1 MKIPLINSKGNLTR
15 FTRIIIFAKLSVWYP
30 ATNNP
35 NNDPKIAINPI
46 PTNNKNAK
54 NTELNVIEND
64 NIMVI
69 VIIVVIISEYSVEA
83 NIIPNKFSF
92 KDMGE
97 TSILSRDFSR
107 VSIGN
112 ITGLIAVAVKKEVI
126 ATIPINTT
134 SKETSLPIIHESV
147 IKKGNSKPNINT
159 GPCLI

>member
-1 MKIPLINSKGNLTR
+1 MSVERNMENIIKKNLKGMKIPLINSKGNLTR

-30 ATNNP
+30 DTNNP

-97 TSILSRDFSR
+97 TSILSRD
-107 VSIGN
+107 
-112 ITGLIAVAVKKEVI
+112 
-126 ATIPINTT
+126 
-134 SKETSLPIIHESV
+134 
-147 IKKGNSKPNINT
+147 
-159 GPCLI
+159 